1 MKTLSHHETN
11 YWWWKLFFIQF
22 VSTTPP
28 IPLTCPTCE
37 AEESVKDKV
46 DDAKENKEKTR
57 PVDAATEAL
66 LTQEP
71 PVLMRREQLQS
82 NFRHQVEEDEEQEPE
97 AENPDNEEEEKDE
110 PKATKAKAKAK
121 SKASAKAKAKAKAS
135 AKAKAKAKASAKAKA
150 KAKASAKAKAKA
162 KASAKS
168 KSKAK
173 RDAAEKDDTE
183 VDDEQEKKKGRTSEC
198 EVVAFDGRVKLK
210 PKTFARRYAPQDGL
224 PLLRFQ
230 AIEETYMA
238 DVAPKVNK
246 QSAFQD
252 CVG

>member
-162 KASAKS
+162 KARPKEMPLRKMTRRLTTS
-168 KSKAK
+168 KRRRKAEL
-173 RDAAEKDDTE
+173 RN
-183 VDDEQEKKKGRTSEC
+183 
-198 EVVAFDGRVKLK
+198 VK
-210 PKTFARRYAPQDGL
+210 
-224 PLLRFQ
+224 
-230 AIEETYMA
+230 
-238 DVAPKVNK
+238 
-246 QSAFQD
+246 
-252 CVG
+252 